1 MTNAIT
7 PGRVLVVDDH
17 PIIREGLAMRIA
29 TQPDLVVCGEAAT
42 EQEAL
47 RLVRETRP
55 DLAIIDISLK
65 NSNGIDLIKQIKNSF
80 PSTKMLVFS
89 GHQESLYAERALRA
103 GALGYVNKQEPDEKV
118 LEAIRAV
125 LAGSMV
131 VCPEITKKLV
141 DHALGNSGTSKSPIE
156 RLTDRELEILRMIG
170 EGLTTSAI
178 ANRLFLSTHTI
189 DTHRENIKRKL
200 NVKNSGELVRTAV
213 QWVLE
218 TG

>member
-1 MTNAIT
+1 MTSRIE
-7 PGRVLVVDDH
+7 PGRILVVDDH

-29 TQPDLVVCGEAAT
+29 TQPDLMVCGEAAT

-47 RLVRETRP
+47 RLVHETKP

-65 NSNGIDLIKQIKNSF
+65 NSNGIDLIKQIKSSS

-103 GALGYVNKQEPDEKV
+103 GASGYVNKQEPDEKM
-118 LEAIRAV
+118 LEAIRSV
-125 LAGSMV
+125 LAGSLV
-131 VCPEITKKLV
+131 VCPEVTKKLV
-141 DHALGNSGTSKSPIE
+141 DHALANSSTMKSPIE

-170 EGLTTSAI
+170 EGMTTSAI
-178 ANRLFLSTHTI
+178 ANRLYLSTHTI

-200 NVKNSGELVRTAV
+200 KLKNSGELMRAAV